1 MIAIFKLDSRYII
14 VNNLSVTKTKKSKS
28 KSKSKSKLIK
38 NDIEEKINDEELTRL
53 DKLKPGRRNF
63 S

>member
-1 MIAIFKLDSRYII
+1 MIAIFKLDSRYTI

-28 KSKSKSKLIK
+28 IK
-38 NDIEEKINDEELTRL
+38 KDIEEKLNDEELTRL
-53 DKLKPGRRNF
+53 DKLKLGRRNF

>member
-1 MIAIFKLDSRYII
+1 

-28 KSKSKSKLIK
+28 KSIK
-38 NDIEEKINDEELTRL
+38 KDIEEKINDEELTRL

>member
-1 MIAIFKLDSRYII
+1 MSKMASKS
-14 VNNLSVTKTKKSKS
+14 KKSKE
-28 KSKSKSKLIK
+28 IK
-38 NDIEEKINDEELTRL
+38 DEVEYIVNDEELTRL

>member
-1 MIAIFKLDSRYII
+1 MIAIFKLDSRYTI

-28 KSKSKSKLIK
+28 KSIK
-38 NDIEEKINDEELTRL
+38 KDIEEKINDEELTRL

>member
-14 VNNLSVTKTKKSKS
+14 VNNLSVTKTKKS

>member
-1 MIAIFKLDSRYII
+1 MIAIFKLDSRHSI
-14 VNNLSVTKTKKSKS
+14 VNNLSVTKTKKSKA
-28 KSKSKSKLIK
+28 IK
-38 NDIEEKINDEELTRL
+38 KDIEEKINDEELTRL

>member
-1 MIAIFKLDSRYII
+1 MMIAIFKLDSRYII
-14 VNNLSVTKTKKSKS
+14 VNNLSVTKTKKS

>member
-14 VNNLSVTKTKKSKS
+14 VNNLSVTKTK